1 MLPKVLLITVLAL
14 AYVTASPEF
23 DLNSD
28 EDDIFDLVEA
38 DESLIPYGLAVMSPQ
53 LRRFLRCVRGCR
65 RRRAGPRCSKRCVK
79 THPFPVGIPMRSEVL
94 KKFFRLL
101 EAAAAVAAEAA
112 AAEVAVE
119 PQLQLRP
126 RRRLQLEELRLRLPE
141 LREEKRLPPPQPL
154 LLLLELLLK
163 FLYFTRVE
171 GGLLFISRFQS
182 MQSCSFR

>member
-1 MLPKVLLITVLAL
+1 MLPKVLLIAVLAL
-14 AYVTASPEF
+14 AYVTANPAI
-23 DLNSD
+23 DNSD
-28 EDDIFDLVEA
+28 EDEFSDLIGA
-38 DESLIPYGLAVMSPQ
+38 DEGLVPFEYALMSPDGDLIPNEFAVMSPQ

-141 LREEKRLPPPQPL
+141 LRVEKRLLPPQPL
-154 LLLLELLLK
+154 LLLLK
-163 FLYFTRVE
+163 FLLEFLYITPVDGR
-171 GGLLFISRFQS
+171 
-182 MQSCSFR
+182 